1 MRLPEDK
8 FDLDAVS
15 KLEAAGYPAIAA
27 LLDDLVAWTADGNW
41 PVARPVA
48 DLLVSTGAGAI
59 PALRRVLHGS
69 DPIHQHFVL
78 LLVIS
83 RLSPD
88 AVAALRS
95 DLEELTTSP
104 TLDQIQ
110 EGVSELAGRILQK
123 LDSDRLPRLS

>member
-15 KLEAAGYPAIAA
+15 KLEAAGYPAIAP
-27 LLDDLVAWTADGNW
+27 LLDDLVAWIADGNW

-59 PALRRVLHGS
+59 PALRGVLHGN
-69 DPIHQHFVL
+69 DPIHQHSVL
-78 LLVIS
+78 LLVAS

-88 AVAALRS
+88 VVAALRG
-95 DLEELTTSP
+95 DLEQLATSP

-110 EGVSELAGRILQK
+110 EGVSELAERILQK
-123 LDSDRLPRLS
+123 LDLPRLS